1 VLLLLAIVFLVVPIV
16 ELYVIVQVAQGI
28 GILNTLA
35 LLVVVGVV
43 GAWLVKREGLGVL
56 RRIRAALDR
65 GQLPHREVVDGALVL
80 FAGALMLTPGFVSDG
95 LALVLLAPP
104 TRAVVR
110 SAILGALARGTKVG
124 LVVRQVTRVVDT
136 TGSERR

>member
-1 VLLLLAIVFLVVPIV
+1 MLLLLAIVFLVVPIV

>member
-1 VLLLLAIVFLVVPIV
+1 MLALLALVFIVVPLV

>member
-1 VLLLLAIVFLVVPIV
+1 MLVVLAIVFLVVPIV
-16 ELYVIVQVAQGI
+16 ELYVIVQVAQGV
-28 GILNTLA
+28 GVLNTLG

-56 RRIRAALDR
+56 RRIQAALDR
-65 GQLPHREVVDGALVL
+65 RQLPHRELVDGALIL
-80 FAGALMLTPGFVSDG
+80 FAGALMLTPGFVSDC
-95 LALVLLAPP
+95 LALLLLAPP
-104 TRAVVR
+104 TRAVARRAV
-110 SAILGALARGTKVG
+110 LGALARGTRVG